1 MMVVIMYIKYET
13 TNTIVIEKSKFLT
26 FIKRVKTE
34 QEYKDYLNEIRKKYH
49 DASHVCSACIINN
62 IVRSSDDGE
71 PSGTAGAPILNVL
84 SKNNLNEVACLVVR
98 YFGGIKLGA
107 GGLIRAYSN
116 SVSEC
121 LKKSELVEEK
131 TFNKY
136 SLTLSYDL
144 ANKIEYYMK
153 HETILLE
160 TKYENDITFIFCIKD
175 EKQLLQIKEFT
186 KGIDPKIIGEIVLE
200 V

>member
-1 MMVVIMYIKYET
+1 MYIKYET
-13 TNTIVIEKSKFLT
+13 TNTIVIEKSRFLT

>member
-13 TNTIVIEKSKFLT
+13 TNTIVIEKSRFLT

>member
-1 MMVVIMYIKYET
+1 MMVVIMYIKNET